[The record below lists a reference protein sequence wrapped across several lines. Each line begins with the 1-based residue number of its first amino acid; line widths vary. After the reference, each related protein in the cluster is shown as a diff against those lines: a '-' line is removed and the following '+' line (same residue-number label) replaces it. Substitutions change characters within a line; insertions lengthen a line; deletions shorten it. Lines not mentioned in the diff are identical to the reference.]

1 MIAIYKRELRGYF
14 TTPIGYIY
22 LGAFFAISGFYWFA
36 GSLLYGTS
44 DLSLLL
50 STLFT
55 ITAFLAPLL
64 TMRLFTEEKRNK
76 TDQLLLTSPVSLSG
90 LVAGK
95 YLSALTV
102 YTIGILITL
111 IYQFVMSRYGS
122 VQWSAYLG
130 NLLGLFLLGAAI
142 LAIGMFLSSLTE
154 NQVVAAV
161 GGFGVAL
168 LLLLVDSLGASV
180 GSPWLQRLTMSIS
193 FYQQYAGFTA
203 GLVSLPSV
211 IFFFSVVFLF
221 GFLTVRV
228 LEKRRWS

>member
-36 GSLLYGTS
+36 GSLLYGSS
-44 DLSLLL
+44 DLSLLF

-55 ITAFLAPLL
+55 ISAFLAPVL

-76 TDQLLLTSPVSLSG
+76 TDQLLLTSPVSLTG

-95 YLSALTV
+95 FLSALTV
-102 YTIGILITL
+102 YTIGILIT
-111 IYQFVMSRYGS
+111 IAYQIVMSFYGT
-122 VQWSAYLG
+122 VQWSTYLG

-154 NQVVAAV
+154 NQVIAAV

-168 LLLLVDSLGASV
+168 LLLLVDSLGSSV
-180 GSPWLQRLTMSIS
+180 GSPWLQKATTAIS
-193 FYQQYAGFTA
+193 FYEQYAEFTM
-203 GLVSLPSV
+203 GLVNLPSV
-211 IFFFSVVFLF
+211 VFFASVVFLF